1 MKTASGLLF
10 AALLAVGVM
19 RPTTLAAARD
29 DARILHAIGMVES
42 GMDHR
47 AVGDRGHALGAW
59 QMHDIAWTDANNHR
73 RRVGILQHSRSSWRD
88 PQVQEEMAASFL
100 RLIRQRFAARGI
112 ASPTVEQIAVVW
124 NRGWDAAR
132 RTGFRS
138 SDYARRVANVYHLQ
152 GR

>member
-1 MKTASGLLF
+1 MKSAGLLA
-10 AALLAVGVM
+10 AALFAVGAL
-19 RPTTLAAARD
+19 RPVTLAALQEDVRV
-29 DARILHAIGMVES
+29 LGAIAAVES
-42 GMDHR
+42 GHNHR

-73 RRVGILQHSRSSWRD
+73 RRAGVLQHPRSSWRD
-88 PQVQEEMAASFL
+88 PHVQQEMAASFL
-100 RLIRQRFAARGI
+100 RLIRQRFAAHGI